1 MDIYFAGTP
10 NSAAEILK
18 SLESNDLFSIK
29 GVITQ
34 PDKKGKRG
42 NQLIESPVSLMANS
56 LNLKTYKPHKLSKEH
71 IQNDVDIT
79 CADILLVVA
88 YGKLIP
94 NWILKSNIKAINIH
108 YSILPSHRGASPIQS
123 SLLNNDKKTGIT
135 FMEMSKE
142 LDAGKIIKCF
152 EIPIDRND
160 NKSSLEKKLTELS
173 ISNIEEV
180 ITGIYSNKIIPVDQ
194 DHEQASYC
202 KKILKEDSII
212 SFKESA
218 ERIFA
223 KFRAFNEWPGICFTH
238 NNTVIKIHGLSISS
252 TKSPGSPGDI
262 ISFNNSG
269 LSIKTI
275 DFDIVITHLQFP
287 NKNIITAK
295 DAYNS
300 YRDFFV
306 SK

>member
-18 SLESNDLFSIK
+18 SLASNDLFNIK

-42 NQLIESPVSLMANS
+42 NQRIESPVSLMANS
-56 LNLKTYKPHKLSKEH
+56 LNLHTYKPHNLIKEH
-71 IQNDVDIT
+71 IQNDIDINN
-79 CADILLVVA
+79 ADILLVVA

-94 NWILKSNIKAINIH
+94 NWILESNIKAINIH
-108 YSILPSHRGASPIQS
+108 YSVLPSYRGASPIQS
-123 SLLNNDKKTGIT
+123 SLLNNDKKTGVT
-135 FMEMSKE
+135 FMQMSKD

-152 EIPIDRND
+152 EIPISEND

-173 ISNIEEV
+173 ILNLEQV
-180 ITGIYSNKIIPVDQ
+180 ITEICSNKIIPFDQ
-194 DHEQASYC
+194 NHEQASYC

-218 ERIFA
+218 ERIYA
-223 KFRAFNEWPGICFTH
+223 KFRAYNEWPGICFIH
-238 NNTVIKIHGLSISS
+238 KNKVIKIHGLEISS

-262 ISFNNSG
+262 ISLTSSG
-269 LSIKTI
+269 LSIKSV
-275 DFDIVITHLQFP
+275 DYDIVITHLQFP

-300 YRDFFV
+300 YRQFFA
-306 SK
+306 

>member
-1 MDIYFAGTP
+1 MEIYFAGTP

-18 SLESNDLFSIK
+18 SLASNDLFNIK

-42 NQLIESPVSLMANS
+42 NQRIESPVSLMADS
-56 LNLKTYKPHKLSKEH
+56 LNLHTYKPHNLIKEQ
-71 IQNDVDIT
+71 IQNDIDINN
-79 CADILLVVA
+79 ADILLVVA

-94 NWILKSNIKAINIH
+94 NWILESNIKAVNIH
-108 YSILPSHRGASPIQS
+108 YSILPSYRGASPIQS
-123 SLLNNDKKTGIT
+123 SILNNDKKTGVT
-135 FMEMSKE
+135 FMQMSKD

-152 EIPIDRND
+152 EIPISEND

-173 ISNIEEV
+173 ILNLEKV
-180 ITGIYSNKIIPVDQ
+180 ITGICSNKIIPFDQ

-218 ERIFA
+218 ERIYA
-223 KFRAFNEWPGICFTH
+223 KFRAYNEWPGICFIH
-238 NNTVIKIHGLSISS
+238 KNKVIKIHGLEISS
-252 TKSPGSPGDI
+252 IQSPGSPGDI
-262 ISFNNSG
+262 ISFTSSG
-269 LSIKTI
+269 LTIKTY
-275 DFDIVITHLQFP
+275 DYDIVITHLQFP
-287 NKNIITAK
+287 NKNIISTK

-300 YRDFFV
+300 YRQFFV
-306 SK
+306 

>member
-10 NSAAEILK
+10 NSAAKILK
-18 SLESNDLFSIK
+18 SLNSNDLFSIK

-56 LNLKTYKPHKLSKEH
+56 LNLKTYKPHKLSKER
-71 IQNDVDIT
+71 IQSDVDIT
-79 CADILLVVA
+79 SADILLVVA

-94 NWILKSNIKAINIH
+94 NWILQSSIKAINIH

-123 SLLNNDKKTGIT
+123 SILNNDKKTGIT

-152 EIPIDRND
+152 EIPIGRND

-218 ERIFA
+218 EKIFA
-223 KFRAFNEWPGICFTH
+223 KFRAFNEWPGICFVH
-238 NNTVIKIHGLSISS
+238 NNIVIKIHGLSISS
-252 TKSPGSPGDI
+252 TKSSGSPGDI

-275 DFDIVITHLQFP
+275 DYDIVITHLQFP

-306 SK
+306 

>member
-18 SLESNDLFSIK
+18 SLASNDLFNIK

-42 NQLIESPVSLMANS
+42 NQRIESPVSLMANS
-56 LNLKTYKPHKLSKEH
+56 LNLHTYKPHNLIKEQV
-71 IQNDVDIT
+71 QNDIDINN
-79 CADILLVVA
+79 ADILLVVA

-94 NWILKSNIKAINIH
+94 NWILESNIKAINIH
-108 YSILPSHRGASPIQS
+108 YSILPSYRGASPIQS
-123 SLLNNDKKTGIT
+123 SLLNNDKKTGVT
-135 FMEMSKE
+135 FMQMSKD

-152 EIPIDRND
+152 EIPISEND

-173 ISNIEEV
+173 ILNLEQV
-180 ITGIYSNKIIPVDQ
+180 ITEICSNKIIPFDQ
-194 DHEQASYC
+194 NHEQASYC

-218 ERIFA
+218 ERIYA
-223 KFRAFNEWPGICFTH
+223 KFRAYNEWPGICFIH
-238 NNTVIKIHGLSISS
+238 KNKVIKIHGLEISS

-262 ISFNNSG
+262 INFTNTG
-269 LSIKTI
+269 LTIKTV
-275 DFDIVITHLQFP
+275 DYDIVITHLQFP
-287 NKNIITAK
+287 NKKIITAE

-300 YRDFFV
+300 YRQFFV
-306 SK
+306 